1 MFNEIKKYRH
11 LKNRSWIRR
20 LMTHPCIM
28 IQPTNWKRFW
38 NHNSRNCKQNQLN
51 DKIIIPPHRGG
62 GPEGR
67 WGFNPLRLAP
77 LASSPKGAI
86 STCLYSIITTYGS
99 QRKISKYSPESPQT
113 NVSFLNH
120 SFDILSNLQTSSNHR
135 FNSRIPVTN
144 PSDKLQRN
152 YAICL
157 NLRISICSNLNTK
170 KSIWTE

>member
-11 LKNRSWIRR
+11 LKNCSWIWR
-20 LMTHPCIM
+20 LMTYPRIM

-38 NHNSRNCKQNQLN
+38 DNNKRNRKQNKLN

-67 WGFNPLRLAP
+67 WGFNPIRLAP

-99 QRKISKYSPESPQT
+99 QRKISKYSPESSQT
-113 NVSFLNH
+113 SVSFLNH
-120 SFDILSNLQTSSNHR
+120 SFDILSNIQTPSNHR
-135 FNSRIPVTN
+135 SNSRIPVTN
-144 PSDKLQRN
+144 PSDKLQWDN
-152 YAICL
+152 AICP

-170 KSIWTE
+170 KSIWTK